1 MDLKII
7 LDRYDQG
14 KADLLDIGIALTNEC
29 GTGDPAQIQRAS
41 EIVKRD
47 CK

>member
-1 MDLKII
+1 MDLKTV
-7 LDRYDQG
+7 LDLYEQG
-14 KADLLDIGIALTNEC
+14 KADLLDIALALTAEF
-29 GTGDPAQIQRAS
+29 GLGDPVQIQRAS